1 MRCQEGSRCRQNIVF
16 TNAVDPNKSYV
27 GYNYNPVVQMTDN
40 INKIKETDSTN
51 TMDNT
56 NNNTYYNN
64 KKKFVFEKRRKQYQ
78 QQQQQDVMNAYINH
92 KVGINLNH

>member
-1 MRCQEGSRCRQNIVF
+1 
-16 TNAVDPNKSYV
+16 
-27 GYNYNPVVQMTDN
+27 MTDN

-51 TMDNT
+51 TMDNN

-78 QQQQQDVMNAYINH
+78 QQQQQNVMNAYINH